1 MRGATGCRYLDDIE
15 RQRKYVQQGWNLTG
29 DAYRMDENGYFWYQA
44 RTDDM
49 IVTAGYN
56 VSGPE
61 VEGVLLDH
69 PKIRE
74 CAVVGAPDAE
84 RGTIVKAFVVL
95 RDPRHA
101 DAATAR
107 NCRTTSRRPSRLT
120 STRAAWNSSPNC
132 RAPKRARCSG
142 SSYAKRPKPDLAGP
156 IRACD
161 NPTINAKNKGATEM
175 LRRTLLAALAIA
187 VPAFAIQPAAA
198 QQGVK
203 IGLITTQSGPNAGL
217 GRDMVDGF
225 NLAIKH
231 AGGRLGGV
239 PTELIVGDD
248 QFRPDAGKAMAE
260 RMVQRDRVD
269 IVTGVIFSNIMLALS
284 DTVLKERRGVFLISG
299 NAGPSELAGKDC
311 HPNFFSAS
319 WQNDNT
325 HEAMGQHMT
334 NAGIK
339 RAYIM
344 APNYP
349 AGRDALAGF
358 KRFFKGEIA
367 GESTPSSARPTMP
380 PNSRPC
386 APHAPTPPTSSIR
399 VAWVWRTSAS
409 TRSSA

>member
-1 MRGATGCRYLDDIE
+1 M
-15 RQRKYVQQGWNLTG
+15 KYKSL
-29 DAYRMDENGYFWYQA
+29 F
-44 RTDDM
+44 
-49 IVTAGYN
+49 
-56 VSGPE
+56 
-61 VEGVLLDH
+61 
-69 PKIRE
+69 
-74 CAVVGAPDAE
+74 
-84 RGTIVKAFVVL
+84 
-95 RDPRHA
+95 
-101 DAATAR
+101 
-107 NCRTTSRRPSRLT
+107 
-120 STRAAWNSSPNC
+120 
-132 RAPKRARCSG
+132 
-142 SSYAKRPKPDLAGP
+142 
-156 IRACD
+156 
-161 NPTINAKNKGATEM
+161 
-175 LRRTLLAALAIA
+175 AALALTA
-187 VPAFAIQPAAA
+187 SAALVAPASA

-225 NLAIKH
+225 NLAIRH

-248 QFRPDAGKAMAE
+248 QFRPDAGKALAE

-284 DTVLKERRGVFLISG
+284 DTVLKDRRGVFLVSG

-311 HPNFFSAS
+311 NPNFFSAS

-358 KRFFKGEIA
+358 KRFFKGEVV
-367 GESTPSSARPTMP
+367 GEVYTQLGQTDYAAELAALRAARPEATYIFYPGGMGVAYIRQYAQLGLMP
-380 PNSRPC
+380 QIPLF
-386 APHAPTPPTSSIR
+386 APSFSADQTILPGVGDAALGMFSSTFWSESLGNPANEKFVADFEASFNRIPSPYAAQSYDAAMMIDAALKATGGSIANKDAFRNALRTANFQSVRGPFKFNTNHFPIQNYYLTQIGKDEKGRLVNQMRGIIFSGHADAY
-399 VAWVWRTSAS
+399 VGACKMK
-409 TRSSA
+409 

>member
-1 MRGATGCRYLDDIE
+1 M
-15 RQRKYVQQGWNLTG
+15 KYKSL
-29 DAYRMDENGYFWYQA
+29 F
-44 RTDDM
+44 
-49 IVTAGYN
+49 
-56 VSGPE
+56 
-61 VEGVLLDH
+61 
-69 PKIRE
+69 
-74 CAVVGAPDAE
+74 
-84 RGTIVKAFVVL
+84 
-95 RDPRHA
+95 
-101 DAATAR
+101 
-107 NCRTTSRRPSRLT
+107 
-120 STRAAWNSSPNC
+120 
-132 RAPKRARCSG
+132 
-142 SSYAKRPKPDLAGP
+142 
-156 IRACD
+156 
-161 NPTINAKNKGATEM
+161 
-175 LRRTLLAALAIA
+175 AALALTA
-187 VPAFAIQPAAA
+187 SAALVTPASA

-225 NLAIKH
+225 NLAIRH

-248 QFRPDAGKAMAE
+248 QFRPDAGKALSE

-284 DTVLKERRGVFLISG
+284 DTVLKDRRGVFLVSG

-311 HPNFFSAS
+311 NPNFFSAS

-358 KRFFKGEIA
+358 KRFFKGEVV
-367 GESTPSSARPTMP
+367 GEVYTQLGQTDYAAELAALRAARPEATYIFYPGGMGVAYIRQYAQLGLMP
-380 PNSRPC
+380 QIPLF
-386 APHAPTPPTSSIR
+386 APSFSADQTILPGVGDAALGMFSSTFWSESLGNPANQKFVADFEASFNRIPSPYAAQSYDAAMMIDAALKATGGSIANKDAFRNALRTANFQSVRGPFKFNTNHFPIQNYYLTQIGKDEKGRLVNQMRGIIFSGHADAY
-399 VAWVWRTSAS
+399 VGACKMK
-409 TRSSA
+409 

>member
-1 MRGATGCRYLDDIE
+1 M
-15 RQRKYVQQGWNLTG
+15 KY
-29 DAYRMDENGYFWYQA
+29 
-44 RTDDM
+44 
-49 IVTAGYN
+49 
-56 VSGPE
+56 
-61 VEGVLLDH
+61 
-69 PKIRE
+69 K
-74 CAVVGAPDAE
+74 
-84 RGTIVKAFVVL
+84 
-95 RDPRHA
+95 
-101 DAATAR
+101 
-107 NCRTTSRRPSRLT
+107 
-120 STRAAWNSSPNC
+120 
-132 RAPKRARCSG
+132 
-142 SSYAKRPKPDLAGP
+142 
-156 IRACD
+156 
-161 NPTINAKNKGATEM
+161 
-175 LRRTLLAALAIA
+175 TLFAALALTA
-187 VPAFAIQPAAA
+187 SAAMVQPASA

-225 NLAIKH
+225 NLAIRH

-248 QFRPDAGKAMAE
+248 QFRPDAGKALAE

-284 DTVLKERRGVFLISG
+284 DTVLKDRRGVFLVSG

-311 HPNFFSAS
+311 NPNFFSAS

-358 KRFFKGEIA
+358 KRFFKGEVVA
-367 GESTPSSARPTMP
+367 EVYTQLGQTDYAAELAALRAARPEATYIFYPGGMGVAYIRQYAQLGLMQQIP
-380 PNSRPC
+380 LF
-386 APHAPTPPTSSIR
+386 APSFSADQTILPGVGDAAIGMFSSTFWSESLGNPANEKFVADFEAAYNRIPSPYAAQSYDAAMMIDAALKATGGSIANKDAFRNALRTANFQSVRGPFKFNTNHFPIQNYYLTQIGKDEKGRLVNQMRGIIFSGHADAY
-399 VAWVWRTSAS
+399 VGQCKMK
-409 TRSSA
+409 

>member
-1 MRGATGCRYLDDIE
+1 M
-15 RQRKYVQQGWNLTG
+15 KY
-29 DAYRMDENGYFWYQA
+29 
-44 RTDDM
+44 
-49 IVTAGYN
+49 
-56 VSGPE
+56 
-61 VEGVLLDH
+61 
-69 PKIRE
+69 K
-74 CAVVGAPDAE
+74 
-84 RGTIVKAFVVL
+84 
-95 RDPRHA
+95 
-101 DAATAR
+101 
-107 NCRTTSRRPSRLT
+107 
-120 STRAAWNSSPNC
+120 
-132 RAPKRARCSG
+132 
-142 SSYAKRPKPDLAGP
+142 
-156 IRACD
+156 
-161 NPTINAKNKGATEM
+161 
-175 LRRTLLAALAIA
+175 TLFAALALTA
-187 VPAFAIQPAAA
+187 SAALVQPAIA

-225 NLAIKH
+225 NLAIRH

-248 QFRPDAGKAMAE
+248 QFRPDAGKALAE

-284 DTVLKERRGVFLISG
+284 DTVLKDRRGVFLVSG

-311 HPNFFSAS
+311 NPNFFSAS

-358 KRFFKGEIA
+358 KRFFKGEVMA
-367 GESTPSSARPTMP
+367 EVYTQLGQTDYAAELAALRAARPEATYIFYPGGMGVAYIRQYAQLGLMQQIP
-380 PNSRPC
+380 LF
-386 APHAPTPPTSSIR
+386 APSFSADQTILPGVGDAAIGMFSSTFWSESLGNPANEKFVADFEATYNRIPSPYAAQSYDAAMMIDAALKATGGSLANKDAFRNALRNANFQSVRGPFKFNTNHFPIQNYYLTQIGKDEKGRLVNQMRGIIFSGHADAY
-399 VAWVWRTSAS
+399 VGQCKMK
-409 TRSSA
+409 

>member
-1 MRGATGCRYLDDIE
+1 M
-15 RQRKYVQQGWNLTG
+15 KY
-29 DAYRMDENGYFWYQA
+29 
-44 RTDDM
+44 
-49 IVTAGYN
+49 
-56 VSGPE
+56 
-61 VEGVLLDH
+61 
-69 PKIRE
+69 K
-74 CAVVGAPDAE
+74 
-84 RGTIVKAFVVL
+84 
-95 RDPRHA
+95 
-101 DAATAR
+101 
-107 NCRTTSRRPSRLT
+107 
-120 STRAAWNSSPNC
+120 
-132 RAPKRARCSG
+132 
-142 SSYAKRPKPDLAGP
+142 
-156 IRACD
+156 
-161 NPTINAKNKGATEM
+161 
-175 LRRTLLAALAIA
+175 TLFAALALTASA
-187 VPAFAIQPAAA
+187 VLAQPASA

-225 NLAIKH
+225 NLAIRH

-248 QFRPDAGKAMAE
+248 QFRPDAGKALAE

-284 DTVLKERRGVFLISG
+284 DTVLKDRRGVFLVSG

-311 HPNFFSAS
+311 NPNFFSAS

-358 KRFFKGEIA
+358 KRFFKGEVVA
-367 GESTPSSARPTMP
+367 EVYTQLGQTDYAAELAALRAARPEATYIFYPGGMGVAYIRQYAQLGLMQQIP
-380 PNSRPC
+380 LF
-386 APHAPTPPTSSIR
+386 APSFSADQTILPGVGDAAVGMFSSTFWSESLGNPANEKF
-399 VAWVWRTSAS
+399 VADFEATYNRIPSPYAAQSYDAAMMIDAALKATGGSLANKDAFRNALRTANFQSVRGPFKFNTNHFPIQNYYLTQIGKDDKGRLVNQMRGIIFSGHSDAYVGECKMK
-409 TRSSA
+409 

>member
-1 MRGATGCRYLDDIE
+1 M
-15 RQRKYVQQGWNLTG
+15 KY
-29 DAYRMDENGYFWYQA
+29 
-44 RTDDM
+44 
-49 IVTAGYN
+49 
-56 VSGPE
+56 
-61 VEGVLLDH
+61 
-69 PKIRE
+69 K
-74 CAVVGAPDAE
+74 
-84 RGTIVKAFVVL
+84 
-95 RDPRHA
+95 
-101 DAATAR
+101 
-107 NCRTTSRRPSRLT
+107 
-120 STRAAWNSSPNC
+120 
-132 RAPKRARCSG
+132 
-142 SSYAKRPKPDLAGP
+142 
-156 IRACD
+156 
-161 NPTINAKNKGATEM
+161 
-175 LRRTLLAALAIA
+175 TLFAALALTA
-187 VPAFAIQPAAA
+187 SAALVQPAIA

-225 NLAIKH
+225 NLAIRH

-248 QFRPDAGKAMAE
+248 QFRPDAGKALAE

-284 DTVLKERRGVFLISG
+284 DTVLKDRRGVFLVSG

-311 HPNFFSAS
+311 NPNFFSAS

-358 KRFFKGEIA
+358 KRFFKGEVVA
-367 GESTPSSARPTMP
+367 EVYTQLGQTDYAAELAALRAARPEATYIFYPGGMGVAYIRQYAQLGLMQQIP
-380 PNSRPC
+380 LF
-386 APHAPTPPTSSIR
+386 APSFSADQTILPGVGDAAIGMFSSTFWSESLGNPANEKFVADFEATYNRIPSPYAAQSYDAAMMIDAALKATGGSLANKDAFRNALRNANFQSVRGPFKFNTNHFPIQNYYLTQIGKDEKGRLVNQMRGIIFSGHADAY
-399 VAWVWRTSAS
+399 VGQCKMK
-409 TRSSA
+409 